1 MRSHSVLVSTRVFDF
16 GAKTLH
22 VELVFFVLKRPCLC
36 RVTVL
41 QVVPTLP
48 VLSSD
53 DDSSD
58 EEKSQSSGDE
68 PKGDGRA
75 SPPSVSDAGPVPTSD
90 SQGGVPAKNE
100 GSAPALG
107 TQDRVATTP
116 LPQGQ
121 EVFFTTTDFYLVL
134 RLHHVLAE
142 RLAEAKK
149 LCREAGLSRQT
160 VVASSEEV
168 GRLCVCACAESRKVR
183 IPLPYTTYK
192 YGFLVVIQTTY
203 A

>member
-1 MRSHSVLVSTRVFDF
+1 MV
-16 GAKTLH
+16 
-22 VELVFFVLKRPCLC
+22 
-36 RVTVL
+36 VL
-41 QVVPTLP
+41 QVVLTLP

-58 EEKSQSSGDE
+58 DEESQSSGDE

-75 SPPSVSDAGPVPTSD
+75 SPPRVSDGTPGPIS
-90 SQGGVPAKNE
+90 GAHGAVPAKDDVF
-100 GSAPALG
+100 GSAAN
-107 TQDRVATTP
+107 TQGRVATTP

-149 LCREAGLSRQT
+149 LCREAGMSRQT
-160 VVASSEEV
+160 VVASPHEV
-168 GRLCVCACAESRKVR
+168 GRLFVVCVCIVEAWKPRKFVTLQELMVR
-183 IPLPYTTYK
+183 CS
-192 YGFLVVIQTTY
+192 
-203 A
+203 

>member
-1 MRSHSVLVSTRVFDF
+1 M
-16 GAKTLH
+16 
-22 VELVFFVLKRPCLC
+22 
-36 RVTVL
+36 L
-41 QVVPTLP
+41 QVVLTLP

-58 EEKSQSSGDE
+58 DDNSQSSGDE

-75 SPPSVSDAGPVPTSD
+75 SPPSVSDGGPDPTSD
-90 SQGGVPAKNE
+90 SQGGMPAKDE
-100 GSAPALG
+100 GSGSAAG
-107 TQDRVATTP
+107 TQDRVPTTP

-149 LCREAGLSRQT
+149 LCREAGRSRQT
-160 VVASSEEV
+160 VVASPEEV
-168 GRLCVCACAESRKVR
+168 NSIGWG
-183 IPLPYTTYK
+183 TT
-192 YGFLVVIQTTY
+192 
-203 A
+203 

>member
-1 MRSHSVLVSTRVFDF
+1 M
-16 GAKTLH
+16 
-22 VELVFFVLKRPCLC
+22 
-36 RVTVL
+36 L
-41 QVVPTLP
+41 QVVLTLP

-58 EEKSQSSGDE
+58 DDNSQSSGDE

-75 SPPSVSDAGPVPTSD
+75 SPPSVSDGGPGPTSD
-90 SQGGVPAKNE
+90 SQSGVPTKDE
-100 GSAPALG
+100 GSGSAADA
-107 TQDRVATTP
+107 QDRVPTTP

-160 VVASSEEV
+160 VVASPEEV
-168 GRLCVCACAESRKVR
+168 SRL
-183 IPLPYTTYK
+183 
-192 YGFLVVIQTTY
+192 G
-203 A
+203 